1 MVRRGWLERG
11 PGPDARRGLDG
22 YVPMEWDEVLD
33 RLAAELR
40 RVQQQHGCEAIFG
53 GSYGWSSAGRF
64 HHAQSQV
71 HRFLN
76 TSLGGYVRSV
86 NSYSAGASGPILP
99 HVIGTMEEVA
109 RRNVTWEQIVE
120 HTWNDR
126 VVASGSLN
134 QVVFSLRNLLND
146 SRDHDILM
154 TIPRRGYRFNPLYV
168 RNAANAETA
177 PTAIEPEPLTAP
189 VAAPIKQPP
198 NWLRLGYA
206 FTLLMCLA
214 TLAHFSLSATPPSIE
229 VASNQ
234 RGNLTL
240 STLGS
245 TQDQAQALGSAV
257 DKQLHN
263 LPRDLAGQVWI
274 HQSKSN
280 YSISCIRTDQ
290 TTRNLLFN
298 PRQRQLADVL
308 ARIEPYHHAA

>member
-1 MVRRGWLERG
+1 MSHSFTLKNGSRALFNPDDSTLSITTPLGEVQHSTLGRAESRLLDLLLAE
-11 PGPDARRGLDG
+11 PG
-22 YVPMEWDEVLD
+22 
-33 RLAAELR
+33 
-40 RVQQQHGCEAIFG
+40 
-53 GSYGWSSAGRF
+53 
-64 HHAQSQV
+64 
-71 HRFLN
+71 
-76 TSLGGYVRSV
+76 
-86 NSYSAGASGPILP
+86 
-99 HVIGTMEEVA
+99 VIKT
-109 RRNVTWEQIVE
+109 REQIIE

-168 RNAANAETA
+168 SDGATPVAAV
-177 PTAIEPEPLTAP
+177 PEPLSAA
-189 VAAPIKQPP
+189 VAAAPATPTRQPP
-198 NWLRLGYA
+198 NRLRLGYA
-206 FTLLMCLA
+206 VTALMCLV
-214 TLAHFSLSATPPSIE
+214 TLAHFSLSAKPPGIE

-240 STLGS
+240 STLGYS
-245 TQDQAQALGSAV
+245 QDQARALGTAV

-263 LPRDLAGQVWI
+263 LPKDLAGQVWI

-308 ARIEPYHHAA
+308 AQCLEVSL

>member
-1 MVRRGWLERG
+1 MNYEVIVTCAVTGAGDTVGKHPAIPVTPKEIAAAAIEAAKAGATVAHCHVRDPQTGKPSRDVALYRELERELIKRD
-11 PGPDARRGLDG
+11 DAALIS
-22 YVPMEWDEVLD
+22 
-33 RLAAELR
+33 
-40 RVQQQHGCEAIFG
+40 RVDQ
-53 GSYGWSSAGRF
+53 
-64 HHAQSQV
+64 
-71 HRFLN
+71 
-76 TSLGGYVRSV
+76 
-86 NSYSAGASGPILP
+86 
-99 HVIGTMEEVA
+99 
-109 RRNVTWEQIVE
+109 
-120 HTWNDR
+120 
-126 VVASGSLN
+126 
-134 QVVFSLRNLLND
+134 LRNLLND

-214 TLAHFSLSATPPSIE
+214 TLAHFSLSAKPPGIE
-229 VASNQ
+229 VASYQ

-240 STLGS
+240 STLGYS
-245 TQDQAQALGSAV
+245 QDQARALGTAV

-263 LPRDLAGQVWI
+263 LPKDLAGQVWI

-298 PRQRQLADVL
+298 PQQRQLADVL
-308 ARIEPYHHAA
+308 AQCLEVSL